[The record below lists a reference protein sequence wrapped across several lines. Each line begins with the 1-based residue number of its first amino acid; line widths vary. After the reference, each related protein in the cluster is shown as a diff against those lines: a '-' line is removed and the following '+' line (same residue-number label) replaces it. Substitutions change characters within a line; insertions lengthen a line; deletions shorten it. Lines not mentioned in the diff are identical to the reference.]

1 MDQKRETSIE
11 INLGF
16 IGKELFKYKYFIISV
31 SIVFSLAGV
40 FYSLSLPNSYKSKAL
55 LSVPKESSNPSF
67 GSLAANITGLPGV
80 SSLLNSSV
88 NANAEEAYE
97 IFRSTNFLTTFIEKY
112 SLDKYIIAGE
122 SVESGKVIFNE
133 NYNPETN
140 SWKSGSKPSSQTVLR
155 EFLDNHLSFD
165 EDLERGFLT
174 ISIEYISPELSKF
187 WVEQMVIDINNTLKN
202 RDVRETEASIQF
214 LESKLKEIKDINAA
228 NVFSSLLQEEYK
240 KLMLANSSEEYFFKT
255 IDPPFIS
262 EYKSSPSRAIICF
275 FFLFSGLSLSSIIII
290 LRKTMS

>member
-1 MDQKRETSIE
+1 MK
-11 INLGF
+11 
-16 IGKELFKYKYFIISV
+16 V
-31 SIVFSLAGV
+31 
-40 FYSLSLPNSYKSKAL
+40 
-55 LSVPKESSNPSF
+55 
-67 GSLAANITGLPGV
+67 
-80 SSLLNSSV
+80 LNQV
-88 NANAEEAYE
+88 R
-97 IFRSTNFLTTFIEKY
+97 I
-112 SLDKYIIAGE
+112 
-122 SVESGKVIFNE
+122 IFNE

-240 KLMLANSSEEYFFKT
+240 KLK
-255 IDPPFIS
+255 
-262 EYKSSPSRAIICF
+262 
-275 FFLFSGLSLSSIIII
+275 
-290 LRKTMS
+290 